1 MRLRGFIV
9 FLWVKLFNLSIN
21 HAYLSLVCLYISN
34 SMKQEIYSLW
44 ISRSFQ
50 FKCLYRYAR
59 MYMCRYKCIF
69 VVKIVVFS
77 LHEDCKIRHAINKF
91 IKQVLEQMEC
101 LLLATRHSWRHYLSA
116 NTRIMKSV
124 VLLKREYKINWFNTK
139 DVFNDI
145 YAFLSCFYLYC
156 KLANHAKHEK
166 YSRYLIKIF
175 EKWISLLYHPEQSW
189 LHVCFKSHGY
199 LAAFSNILFILNVSI
214 RIVLRINRSP
224 YLKNIWYF
232 HCAPKH
238 IDSVVSR

>member
-91 IKQVLEQMEC
+91 IKQVLEQIEC

-124 VLLKREYKINWFNTK
+124 VLLNVNIKLTDLIQRMFLMISMRFCHVSTFIVNWLIMQSTK
-139 DVFNDI
+139 
-145 YAFLSCFYLYC
+145 
-156 KLANHAKHEK
+156 
-166 YSRYLIKIF
+166 
-175 EKWISLLYHPEQSW
+175 
-189 LHVCFKSHGY
+189 
-199 LAAFSNILFILNVSI
+199 NILD
-214 RIVLRINRSP
+214 
-224 YLKNIWYF
+224 IW
-232 HCAPKH
+232 
-238 IDSVVSR
+238 